1 MSCTG
6 VTGRNGNVN
15 RRRCVIALR
24 EPGIDLTSVGVRLP
38 EMPMASLFEALM
50 LFLNVAWY
58 VMIAQIILSWLI
70 SFQVLNL
77 RQPQVAQIWYGLNRI
92 LEPLYAPIRR
102 FLPATPGLDLAPL
115 VAFIGLLILQRV
127 LINNSGFFYGY

>member
-1 MSCTG
+1 
-6 VTGRNGNVN
+6 
-15 RRRCVIALR
+15 
-24 EPGIDLTSVGVRLP
+24 
-38 EMPMASLFEALM
+38 MASLFDALM

-77 RQPQVAQIWYGLNRI
+77 RQPQVAQIWYGLNRV

-102 FLPATPGLDLAPL
+102 FLPQTPGIDFAPL

-127 LINNSGFFYGY
+127 LINNAGFFYSY